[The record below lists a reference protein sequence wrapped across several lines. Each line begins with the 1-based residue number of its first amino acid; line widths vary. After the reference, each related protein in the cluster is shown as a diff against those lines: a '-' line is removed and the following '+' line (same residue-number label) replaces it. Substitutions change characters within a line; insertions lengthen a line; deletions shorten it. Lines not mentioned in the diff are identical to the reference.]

1 MHDCITAWMHERNH
15 KLQTPNF
22 KTCPSF
28 FDGKITKSNDQ
39 NSKPRAV
46 SCLEF
51 EIWILELACYL
62 VLVICHFIDPL
73 VMYRRPRLSVILQ
86 INLSR
91 NRFLHFSP
99 QSRIFQSMS
108 LKGYIQLTRPV
119 NLLIAFLSIFVGG
132 FVTGTI
138 QPLSRLLLAALSGS
152 LIAAGANAINDV
164 FDLAIDKINKPQRP
178 LPMGRVRV
186 ASARGFACFLF
197 IIGCGLAVMIHPLC
211 LGISLI
217 TSLWL
222 YLYSWRLKG
231 TILWGNF
238 SVAFISGLAFVYGGL
253 AVGRWKQALV
263 VGIFA
268 FFFHFAREMIKDMED
283 MEGDLENNAI
293 TFPVRYG
300 IRPAQIV
307 TSILIFILI
316 GLTWIPYQLGIF
328 NRIYL
333 VVVLLGVDLELIG
346 VVVLLWAD
354 PRPEN
359 WRRLSVL
366 MKADM
371 LMGLVAV
378 YLGS

>member
-1 MHDCITAWMHERNH
+1 
-15 KLQTPNF
+15 
-22 KTCPSF
+22 
-28 FDGKITKSNDQ
+28 
-39 NSKPRAV
+39 
-46 SCLEF
+46 
-51 EIWILELACYL
+51 
-62 VLVICHFIDPL
+62 
-73 VMYRRPRLSVILQ
+73 
-86 INLSR
+86 
-91 NRFLHFSP
+91 
-99 QSRIFQSMS
+99 MS

-152 LIAAGANAINDV
+152 LIAAGANVINDV

-186 ASARGFACFLF
+186 ASARVFAWFLF
-197 IIGCGLAVMIHPLC
+197 IIGCGLAVLIHPLC
-211 LGISLI
+211 LGIALI
-217 TSLWL
+217 SSLWL

-268 FFFHFAREMIKDMED
+268 FFYHFAREMIKDMED
-283 MEGDLENNAI
+283 VEGDLENNAI
-293 TFPVRYG
+293 TFPVRHG

-316 GLTWIPYQLGIF
+316 GLTWLPYQLGIF
-328 NRIYL
+328 NRVYL
-333 VVVLLGVDLELIG
+333 IVVLLGVDLVLIG
-346 VVVLLWAD
+346 VVVSLWAN
-354 PRPEN
+354 PRPKN